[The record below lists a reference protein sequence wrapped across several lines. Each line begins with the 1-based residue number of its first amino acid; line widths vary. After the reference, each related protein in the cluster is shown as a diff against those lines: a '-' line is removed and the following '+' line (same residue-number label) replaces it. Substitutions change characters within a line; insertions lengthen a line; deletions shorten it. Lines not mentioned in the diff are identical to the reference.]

1 MGEMIGAMALLMKNF
16 KKYAG
21 QDADKET
28 ISKKELSDMLHAEI
42 PGMVGDKK
50 ELDAFFTSLDGDED
64 GKVSFDEYIV
74 LVGSLMMILKE
85 MLDQ

>member
-42 PGMVGDKK
+42 PGMIVSKK
-50 ELDAFFTSLDGDED
+50 DEA
-64 GKVSFDEYIV
+64 
-74 LVGSLMMILKE
+74 LL
-85 MLDQ
+85 